1 MKRNYCYNMMPL
13 TYRGFSCRML
23 RLPVLFLFAFL
34 LINNSKAQLLP
45 DYTVIENV
53 DPAVLV
59 QQYLIGQGV
68 ETSNITYTGHELGSG
83 RFYGES
89 NIAIDAGVILTSGR
103 ASLSKGPNNSAS
115 ATFQAGTPGDA
126 ALNQLSGSSTLDASV
141 LEFDFVPQS
150 NIVEFRYV
158 FASEE
163 YPEYAN
169 SSYNDV
175 FGFFISGPDIYGPFP
190 SPPGFPNGAQNIALV
205 PQVLPPA
212 YVSINNINHIV
223 NSQYYVANGT
233 GSTPAL
239 NPYIQ
244 YDGFTT
250 VLTARAVV
258 IPCQT
263 YHIKLAVAD
272 ISDRSYDSGVFLE
285 ANSFNSVGVQSAVSF
300 THAVVDTAVENCNN
314 AALRFE
320 ISTLRSQPFIIHYE
334 LGGTA
339 INGVDYE
346 LIADSV
352 VIPVGSLTAEVE
364 IIPIIDDLPEPTK
377 YLEVIYNTSFCEY
390 IPDTA
395 VIWIKD
401 YPEFQ
406 LLPSNPQS
414 IECGQEVFIRAG
426 ANGGIEPW
434 VYFWDSGNPADTTD
448 IIRVSPLVSTDYTVQ
463 VTDECGNVVEA
474 VIPVEVRGPVAE
486 IAQGDEI
493 NICLYDD
500 LELSVQGGTNWQ
512 WSTGET
518 TQSIT
523 VAPLVNTVYSVTAYD
538 DCGNSD
544 YTEILVTVGQPF
556 AEAGEY
562 DGICVG
568 QSVELIANDTPN
580 GTWVWTDMASGQTYN
595 GRIVTVSPATS
606 RQYCVDVT
614 DNCGNTV
621 SDCTF
626 IDVFQ
631 LTANAGTDPVICA
644 GDIAELTGS
653 SSTGSGIFSWTD
665 GTSTYTGQV
674 VQVSPAAT
682 TTYTLTVDDGC
693 EATDEVTVIVNPLPV
708 VTALAS
714 VPAICPD
721 ESFTL
726 TAGGAVTYAW
736 STEPADLSLSDPAS
750 DNPTA
755 APLETTVYTVSG
767 TDGNG
772 CVNTA
777 SVEVVVKERM
787 VADFSLSQP
796 AVCEGEQITIYYT
809 GNGQGTAAYDWN
821 FDGGS
826 VSGTG
831 QGPHQVS
838 WTGPGTK
845 TISLVVTQQQCVSD
859 IVTQTI
865 EVNAMPVAAFS
876 SGITSGC
883 QPLEAEFTSTSAST
897 VSGTTF
903 SWDFGSAGTATG
915 ASINRTFEQSG
926 IYDVTLTVTNPGGC
940 IDQAVSSGIIEVWP
954 LPLAGF
960 ENSPPFASMKDP
972 VISFSSTSSGSDLD
986 YLWDLG
992 DGTIVADSVFTHI
1005 YSDSGY
1011 YQTVLT
1017 VENLYGCTDVFEKTI
1032 YISPRYALKIPT
1044 AFTPNGDGRNDEF
1057 RVTGNGVKE
1066 YRINIYNRWGAL
1078 VFTSDNISDSW
1089 DGSAEGNEAAKGLYV
1104 YRIFFKDENDEVS
1117 EYTGSIVIVR

>member
-1 MKRNYCYNMMPL
+1 MKRNFCFSMMPL

-34 LINNSKAQLLP
+34 LIDNSKAQLLP

-53 DPAVLV
+53 DPVVLV

-68 ETSNITYTGHELGSG
+68 ETSNITYTGHEFGSG

-103 ASLSKGPNNSAS
+103 ASLSKGPNNQAN

-126 ALNQLSGSSTLDASV
+126 ALNQLSGSTTLDACV

-233 GSTPAL
+233 GSTPNQ

-300 THAVVDTAVENCNN
+300 THALVDTAVENCNN

-320 ISTLRSQPFIIHYE
+320 ISTLRSQPFVIHYE

-352 VIPVGSLTAEVE
+352 VIPVGSLTASVD
-364 IIPIIDDLPEPTK
+364 IIPIVDDLPEPTK
-377 YLEVIYNTSFCEY
+377 YIEVIYNTSFCEY

-395 VIWIKD
+395 LIWVKD

-434 VYFWDSGNPADTTD
+434 EYFWDSGNPADTTD

-500 LELSVQGGTNWQ
+500 LELSVQGGTSWQ

-523 VAPLVNTVYSVTAYD
+523 VSPQVNTVYTVTAYD

-544 YTEILVTVGQPF
+544 QTEILVTVGLPF
-556 AEAGEY
+556 ADAGE
-562 DGICVG
+562 DQEICNGETVT
-568 QSVELIANDTPN
+568 LTANDTPN
-580 GTWVWTDMASGQTYN
+580 GTWVWTDMLSGATYN
-595 GRIVTVSPATS
+595 GRIVTVSPATT
-606 RQYCVDVT
+606 RDYCVTVT
-614 DNCGNTV
+614 DNCGNV
-621 SDCTF
+621 VEDCTT
-626 IDVFQ
+626 ITLIQITADAGPDQVIAHGTNTR
-631 LTANAGTDPVICA
+631 LTSSVAGGTPPYTYSWSPADLVTDPA
-644 GDIAELTGS
+644 SFETFTHNLYS
-653 SSTGSGIFSWTD
+653 SQNFTLEVTDSRGCVSTGITVVTIEGGPLQANPVALEPIICRNESTEIRAIPGGGSNTYQTFSWTSNPP
-665 GTSTYTGQV
+665 GFTSSEANPV
-674 VQVSPAAT
+674 VSP
-682 TTYTLTVDDGC
+682 L
-693 EATDEVTVIVNPLPV
+693 I
-708 VTALAS
+708 
-714 VPAICPD
+714 
-721 ESFTL
+721 
-726 TAGGAVTYAW
+726 
-736 STEPADLSLSDPAS
+736 
-750 DNPTA
+750 
-755 APLETTVYTVSG
+755 TTVYTVEVF
-767 TDGNG
+767 DGY
-772 CVNTA
+772 NTA
-777 SVEVVVKERM
+777 S
-787 VADFSLSQP
+787 
-796 AVCEGEQITIYYT
+796 
-809 GNGQGTAAYDWN
+809 
-821 FDGGS
+821 GS
-826 VSGTG
+826 VT
-831 QGPHQVS
+831 VS
-838 WTGPGTK
+838 VNQLPVVMLAPQDDPRVLVISPVEIGLCVYDTLTLNAGNPGSTYQWSNGS
-845 TISLVVTQQQCVSD
+845 TN
-859 IVTQTI
+859 QTI
-865 EVNAMPVAAFS
+865 DIGT
-876 SGITSGC
+876 SGISFDIQTY
-883 QPLEAEFTSTSAST
+883 Q
-897 VSGTTF
+897 VM
-903 SWDFGSAGTATG
+903 
-915 ASINRTFEQSG
+915 
-926 IYDVTLTVTNPGGC
+926 VH
-940 IDQAVSSGIIEVWP
+940 
-954 LPLAGF
+954 
-960 ENSPPFASMKDP
+960 DP
-972 VISFSSTSSGSDLD
+972 VTGCSNEGSITV
-986 YLWDLG
+986 Y
-992 DGTIVADSVFTHI
+992 FTFQYCSYGI
-1005 YSDSGY
+1005 GEKESDDRLLVY
-1011 YQTVLT
+1011 
-1017 VENLYGCTDVFEKTI
+1017 
-1032 YISPRYALKIPT
+1032 
-1044 AFTPNGDGRNDEF
+1044 PNP
-1057 RVTGNGVKE
+1057 
-1066 YRINIYNRWGAL
+1066 
-1078 VFTSDNISDSW
+1078 
-1089 DGSAEGNEAAKGLYV
+1089 SAEGIFNFSIEGLKGEIMLDVYTAQGKLIKSEVLSITPGSTYNSSLLLSRSGNGFYYLKLSNNEV
-1104 YRIFFKDENDEVS
+1104 
-1117 EYTGSIVIVR
+1117 VITRKLIIQQ